1 MRYRFIPLLVLAI
14 LAPALALAQRIAV
27 REGVLRQSPSPFGA
41 IKKKLPYDT
50 EVTVVKKQ
58 EGWVLISAPENGW
71 LHGSALSESKESLRI
86 SSGKASRAGAVG
98 EKEVAL
104 AGKGFDK
111 NVEAAYRKEHAQLRY
126 DLMDQVERITVPEAE
141 VKKFAEAGGGGNT
154 R

>member
-1 MRYRFIPLLVLAI
+1 MRYSIVVPALLLL
-14 LAPALALAQRIAV
+14 LAPAQAMAERIAV

-41 IKKKLPYDT
+41 IKRKLPYDT
-50 EVTVVKKQ
+50 EVTVARKQ
-58 EGWVLISAPENGW
+58 DGWVLVSAPENGW
-71 LHGSALSESKESLRI
+71 LHASAVSEGKESLRMAP
-86 SSGKASRAGAVG
+86 GKASRAGAVA

-141 VKKFAEAGGGGNT
+141 VKKFAEAGDRGGA